1 MDFEEIKNMA
11 TNGASY
17 INPSPSKSKKN
28 PSPKIFSTLDPKK
41 IAELATG
48 FADREINEGLTS
60 GKVLT
65 NQAGK
70 ADQLRHYGVTPNAS
84 IVDVDKVLAESQGN
98 LRKLGSA
105 VSQAV
110 VSEIGLGTVRGAA
123 DLFDLIGNVVT
134 GNAANNDYTN
144 PVSEKI
150 QEWQD
155 YFNTEV
161 APIYADPNVDITNGG
176 LTNFGWWASNM
187 PSIMSSITLLLPS
200 MAATKGLQWLAKASA
215 ASKLGKATRNGLKA
229 LVGINRTLNKEGRT
243 LNAFQQ
249 GVKTLVDAPIN
260 GLGARTGRFVETGLN
275 AALSR
280 TMENYQEAQGVYS
293 DVFNTATN
301 TLNKMTSQEF
311 TEFVNKNQDIYNEA
325 GGDNA
330 SKEDIAR
337 VIAQKSANQDF
348 LTNYVNIGSDILQLY
363 GLRNMWKGLKN
374 GVSSSTLTSAARNAR
389 RTLGKTP
396 EEIAEMEAKQ
406 SFLKK
411 AGQKIVDKALDEKTI
426 IAGELSEGLEEA
438 VNYIAQMEGTHL
450 GNVYLGLESDSAF
463 DDRLQKYMR
472 SGGLWD
478 SAFWGVMGGV
488 VFHHLGSGFGK
499 ISQTLKDRAD
509 SKNDERTGEGKPKS
523 IFSLKLLE
531 SNVSN

>member
-28 PSPKIFSTLDPKK
+28 PSPKILSTIDPIK

-65 NQAGK
+65 NQANK

-84 IVDVDKVLAESQGN
+84 IVDVDKVLAESQSN

-123 DLFDLIGNVVT
+123 DLFDFIGNAVT
-134 GNAANNDYTN
+134 GNTANNDYTN

-161 APIYADPNVDITNGG
+161 APIYADPNLDITNGG
-176 LTNFGWWASNM
+176 LTDFGWWASNM
-187 PSIMSSITLLLPS
+187 PSIMSSVTLLLPS
-200 MAATKGLQWLAKASA
+200 TAATKGLQWLAKASA
-215 ASKLGKATRNGLKA
+215 ASKLGTATRNGIKA
-229 LVGINRTLNKEGRT
+229 FVGIDRALSKEGRT
-243 LNAFQQ
+243 LNKFQQ

-260 GLGARTGRFVETGLN
+260 GLGARTGQFVETGLN

-293 DVFNTATN
+293 DVFNTATD
-301 TLNKMTSQEF
+301 TLNKMTPQEF

-389 RTLGKTP
+389 RILGKTP

-406 SFLKK
+406 SF
-411 AGQKIVDKALDEKTI
+411 
-426 IAGELSEGLEEA
+426 
-438 VNYIAQMEGTHL
+438 
-450 GNVYLGLESDSAF
+450 
-463 DDRLQKYMR
+463 
-472 SGGLWD
+472 
-478 SAFWGVMGGV
+478 
-488 VFHHLGSGFGK
+488 
-499 ISQTLKDRAD
+499 
-509 SKNDERTGEGKPKS
+509 
-523 IFSLKLLE
+523 
-531 SNVSN
+531 